1 VPETID
7 HDVHVELIG
16 NEQAVAWM
24 EGRIERMR
32 VYVRDNPPP
41 ALAVNSYPVVQWQRL
56 FMAQYGKCLGA
67 LETLGS
73 FGHLSIEQVKVLETQ
88 IKMMLQVHIGA
99 VLLGQQKPGGKL

>member
-1 VPETID
+1 VPGPVD
-7 HDVHVELIG
+7 HDVHVELVG

-41 ALAVNSYPVVQWQRL
+41 VLPVNSYQVIQWQRL

-73 FGHLSIEQVKVLETQ
+73 FGHLSLEQVQKLKTQ
-88 IKMMLQVHIGA
+88 IQMMLQVHIGA
-99 VLLGQQKPGGKL
+99 VLLGQQKPGGR